1 MAVFELKQ
9 SATQSTLKG
18 GDTFKELNYAISNR
32 TISDNIVTKDTLN
45 LFLWKGLSEQII
57 LQDSV
62 KKFLG
67 KSSPDA
73 AGLSDIVTIILLV
86 AESTSVNKSKS
97 FGAPRWLVDT
107 TIGSRQRYSS
117 EDMETPN

>member
-1 MAVFELKQ
+1 MAQFRLKQ

-18 GDTFKELNYAISNR
+18 GDTLKSAGYAVLNR
-32 TISDNIVTKDTLN
+32 TVSDNVATKDTLN
-45 LFLWKGLSEQII
+45 LSLWKGLSEQIL
-57 LQDSV
+57 LQDAV
-62 KKFLG
+62 KKSLG

-73 AGLSDIVTIILLV
+73 AGLSDVITINVFV
-86 AESTSVNKSKS
+86 AESTSANQSKS

-107 TIGSRQRYSS
+107 TIGSRRRYSS